1 MIIVAFEVDLEELQR
16 EETINADKILNEY
29 FNPKNIGLKTEINAP
44 SEFTTLEIIA
54 KHFNDLINF
63 SATKTKNG
71 KIIYKHKFKEVPK
84 TIQDW
89 IDNFKVNMISYNRK
103 SRLEVADV
111 LKAMKQQEV
120 GARSLL
126 DKLTGMNKQ

>member
-1 MIIVAFEVDLEELQR
+1 MIIVAFEVDLEELQK

-44 SEFTTLEIIA
+44 SEFTILEVIA
-54 KHFNDLINF
+54 KNFNDLINF
-63 SATKTKNG
+63 GATKTKKG
-71 KIIYKHKFKEVPK
+71 KIIYKHKFKKIPK
-84 TIQDW
+84 TLQNW

-111 LKAMKQQEV
+111 LKAMKQQEQ
-120 GARSLL
+120 GARSLM
-126 DKLTGMNKQ
+126 DKLTGMNK